1 MEKMDEITRRLAI
14 QQPVLKDAEALTESI
29 MANLPPQKRPLGQQ
43 YLRAV
48 QWISSVAAI
57 CLLVL
62 FYSQRRSI
70 VERPNDIDYGQSL
83 QRFQP
88 EYLQILDNLPP
99 REAFCQFNEMK
110 RSRAS
115 ISHIKR
121 HFTSLQ

>member
-1 MEKMDEITRRLAI
+1 MEKIDEITRRLAS
-14 QQPVLKDAEALTESI
+14 QQPMLFDADALTDNI
-29 MANLPPQKRPLGQQ
+29 MSNLPSQQRPFGQQ

-88 EYLQILDNLPP
+88 EYL
-99 REAFCQFNEMK
+99 K
-110 RSRAS
+110 
-115 ISHIKR
+115 
-121 HFTSLQ
+121 